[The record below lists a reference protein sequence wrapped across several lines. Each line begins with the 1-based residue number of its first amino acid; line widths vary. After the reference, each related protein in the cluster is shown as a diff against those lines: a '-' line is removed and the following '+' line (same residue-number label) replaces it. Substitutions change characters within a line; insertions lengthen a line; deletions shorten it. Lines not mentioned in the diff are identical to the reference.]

1 MQKSVLHI
9 APENFAGVPY
19 DFMRMHKA
27 HGDHSRLITLHKN
40 PLGFTED
47 ICLNL
52 PISRSSLA
60 KSYRLSRSLVKQSI
74 NRTNAVY
81 WKPK

>member
-27 HGDHSRLITLHKN
+27 HGDHSRLITL
-40 PLGFTED
+40 
-47 ICLNL
+47 
-52 PISRSSLA
+52 
-60 KSYRLSRSLVKQSI
+60 KSTWFYRGYLS
-74 NRTNAVY
+74 
-81 WKPK
+81 